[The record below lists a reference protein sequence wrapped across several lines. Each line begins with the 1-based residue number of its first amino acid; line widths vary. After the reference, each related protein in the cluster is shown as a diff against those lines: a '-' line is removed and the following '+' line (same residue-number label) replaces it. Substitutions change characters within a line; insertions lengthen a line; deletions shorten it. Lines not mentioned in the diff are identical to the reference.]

1 MDKKR
6 IAMLLLVSSG
16 GLAVAG
22 IIFLVISM
30 FGYRNG
36 WSLCTAMVCVLLSN
50 LFNIIRCQLHKR
62 TEEE

>member
-22 IIFLVISM
+22 IIFLFISM

-62 TEEE
+62 TKEE

>member
-6 IAMLLLVSSG
+6 IAMLLLISSG

-22 IIFLVISM
+22 IIFLFISM

-36 WSLCTAMVCVLLSN
+36 WSLCTAMVCVLLAN
-50 LFNIIRCQLHKR
+50 LFNIVRCRLEKR